1 MEQIKEMNKESTGF
15 TATQTDKGFHVTYF
29 DSPQEVEV
37 SVHDLNEFANKY
49 SQEMLEGKLKDLTE
63 VEELMFSL
71 WEMVLIPDDTK
82 H

>member
-1 MEQIKEMNKESTGF
+1 MNNETTRFS
-15 TATQTDKGFHVTYF
+15 ATQTDSGFHVTFF
-29 DSPQEVEV
+29 DSSQEVDV

-49 SQEMLEGKLKDLTE
+49 THEMLEGKIQKLSEKE
-63 VEELMFSL
+63 KLMFSI

>member
-1 MEQIKEMNKESTGF
+1 MNNESTRF
-15 TATQTDKGFHVTYF
+15 SATQTDSGFRVTYF
-29 DSPQEVEV
+29 DSSQEVQV

-49 SQEMLEGKLKDLTE
+49 AHEMLSGKLR
-63 VEELMFSL
+63 ELSEKEKLMLSI